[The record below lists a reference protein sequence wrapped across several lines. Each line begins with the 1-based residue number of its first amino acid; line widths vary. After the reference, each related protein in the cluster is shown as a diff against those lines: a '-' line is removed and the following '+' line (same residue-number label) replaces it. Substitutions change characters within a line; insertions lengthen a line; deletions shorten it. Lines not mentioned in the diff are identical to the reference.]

1 MNSKLKTVVVIC
13 LMILTS
19 LTGACRKEQP
29 SGTTTAAPAARELVV
44 CSYGGA
50 YQEAQ
55 RKAFFEPFER
65 ETGIKIREA
74 QWSGEYAK
82 LKAMVEAGQPTWDL
96 VTVAEGSTI
105 VRVGSAIFGSRPA

>member
-1 MNSKLKTVVVIC
+1 MRVQTTISAKWLCVAVLVVAA
-13 LMILTS
+13 L
-19 LTGACRKEQP
+19 ACHGERSTQ
-29 SGTTTAAPAARELVV
+29 PAAQTPANTKRELVV

-65 ETGIKIREA
+65 ETGIKVREA

-82 LKAMVEAGQPTWDL
+82 LKAMVESGQPTWDL

-105 VRVGSAIFGSRPA
+105 